1 MVVRVRVKQIPEGS
15 GGVSHANIWDKSNGG
30 KEESTCIVSKM
41 DTCIGYGKEAHV
53 AGVQQGAEYQEMR
66 MEKQAGGRTYR
77 ALQAK
82 CGFKSKCGKKSVKN
96 WIKGAMCSDLHISL
110 CMSIFTH

>member
-30 KEESTCIVSKM
+30 KEESTCIVPKM

-66 MEKQAGGRTYR
+66 MEKQAGAGHTGPYR
-77 ALQAK
+77 PNVGL
-82 CGFKSKCGKKSVKN
+82 SPSVVR
-96 WIKGAMCSDLHISL
+96 SQ
-110 CMSIFTH
+110 